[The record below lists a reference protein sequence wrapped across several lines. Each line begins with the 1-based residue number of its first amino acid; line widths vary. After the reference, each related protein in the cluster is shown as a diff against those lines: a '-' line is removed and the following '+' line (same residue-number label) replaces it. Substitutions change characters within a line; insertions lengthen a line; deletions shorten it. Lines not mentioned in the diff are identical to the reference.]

1 MRRMPGLKTSTTM
14 TPTAAA
20 FRQAVL
26 RWFVRNGRDLPW
38 RRTRDAWSVLVS
50 EVMLQQ
56 TQVERV
62 VPKYEAFVKRWPTP
76 TSLAKSGL
84 GEVLAAWSGLGY
96 NRRAARL
103 REAAMAMM
111 ERHGGAMPAEIE
123 ALEALPGVGR
133 YTARAVA
140 AFAYDRDVALWDT
153 NIRRIA
159 LRYFFGGEFA
169 DRDQGDAALELLL
182 ASVLPKGR
190 SRDWHGALMDL
201 GSAVCASRL
210 PRCAACPLAGSCVAA
225 PRFLAG
231 QAPPRALV
239 RPQPRF
245 EGSRRQARGAV
256 VRELAAAGA
265 KGVLEARLRTRLG
278 RPDASDVIDA
288 LVREGLAARRRGRLF
303 LP

>member
-1 MRRMPGLKTSTTM
+1 MSARAAVIVP
-14 TPTAAA
+14 TPTRAA
-20 FRQAVL
+20 FRRSVL
-26 RWFVRNGRDLPW
+26 GWFGREGRDLPW
-38 RRTRDAWSVLVS
+38 RRTRDPWRVLVS

-62 VPKYEAFVKRWPTP
+62 IPKYEAFVRRWPSP
-76 TSLAKSGL
+76 AALAASSVGD
-84 GEVLAAWSGLGY
+84 VLAAWSGLGY

-103 REAAMAMM
+103 REAAIAIV
-111 ERHGGAMPAEIE
+111 ERHGGDMPSDIA

-140 AFAYDRDVALWDT
+140 AFAHDRDVALWDT
-153 NIRRIA
+153 NIRRIV
-159 LRYFFGGEFA
+159 LRYFLGGEFA
-169 DRDQGDAALELLL
+169 DGDPGNAELERMLDQA
-182 ASVLPKGR
+182 LPKGR

-201 GSAVCASRL
+201 GASVCLGRS
-210 PRCAACPLAGSCVAA
+210 PRCGSCPLARSCAAGPRFMAGEAA
-225 PRFLAG
+225 PR
-231 QAPPRALV
+231 ALI

-256 VRELAAAGA
+256 IRELAAAGR
-265 KGVLEARLRTRLG
+265 KGIPEPEAVARLA

-288 LVREGLAARRRGRLF
+288 LIREGLVVRERGRLS